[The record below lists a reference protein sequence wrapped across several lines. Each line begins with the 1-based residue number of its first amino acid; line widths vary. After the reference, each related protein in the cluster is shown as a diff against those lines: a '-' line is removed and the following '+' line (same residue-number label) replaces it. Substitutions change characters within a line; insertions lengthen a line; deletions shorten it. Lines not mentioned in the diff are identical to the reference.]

1 MKKVYFDNSAGDCV
15 SVYVKDAEVIQT
27 GVSIYSMPVSE
38 KNKEYE
44 RYALEYDIHFIF
56 DDCVPEIDFYAVPRI
71 DVFAMDSEG
80 GFICTVGGITD
91 FQSEATI
98 CYIDKDREV
107 YLVAENGRKFLKNV
121 SGWKA
126 NRKIIQMEKIYVSQ
140 DEARQELEFIGMD
153 ELLSAECES
162 SCEK

>member
-15 SVYVKDAEVIQT
+15 SIHIKDAEAIPA
-27 GVSIYSMPVSE
+27 GVSIYSMPVSA

-44 RYALEYDIHFIF
+44 RFAQDYDIHSIF

-71 DVFAMDSEG
+71 DVFATDSEG

-91 FQSEATI
+91 FQSEAAI
-98 CYIDKDREV
+98 CYIDKERDV
-107 YLVAENGRKFLKNV
+107 YFVAENGKKFLENI

-126 NRKIIQMEKIYVSQ
+126 NRKIFRLVKIYISQ
-140 DEARQELEFIGMD
+140 DEAAQELEFISID
-153 ELLSAECES
+153 ELS
-162 SCEK
+162 SNM